1 MAIVYGFC
9 RITTTQQQ
17 QKDSYPAK
25 SFGRQLL
32 QALFS
37 PSFLASVSITLIK
50 S

>member
-37 PSFLASVSITLIK
+37 LSLLPSSQRHL
-50 S
+50 